1 MTSGVGEPPR
11 QAEQKTQQRRNL
23 WHRIMASNIGMM
35 LPLFCPQPPPLLTL
49 RAAPGKSCADRGHC
63 ATAQVTLTEFA
74 ASKGAPLCDILRS
87 AFTCEASLCSCQPHA
102 HTRSGR
108 AKRDEDAGRCAQARL
123 YPCQSRDHARKRV
136 NRFSS
141 LTSQSPDTTPRS
153 ESGPH
158 WSRPRCGTAPLRG

>member
-1 MTSGVGEPPR
+1 MSSGVGEPPR

-35 LPLFCPQPPPLLTL
+35 LPLFCPQPPLLLTL
-49 RAAPGKSCADRGHC
+49 RAAPGKSCRPGALCNRTG
-63 ATAQVTLTEFA
+63 ATLTEFA
-74 ASKGAPLCDILRS
+74 ASKGALLCDILRS
-87 AFTCEASLCSCQPHA
+87 AVTCEASLCSCQPHA
-102 HTRSGR
+102 HTRSR
-108 AKRDEDAGRCAQARL
+108 CAKRDEDAGCCAQARL

-141 LTSQSPDTTPRS
+141 LTSKSPDTTTRS

-158 WSRPRCGTAPLRG
+158 WSRPRCGTAPLLG